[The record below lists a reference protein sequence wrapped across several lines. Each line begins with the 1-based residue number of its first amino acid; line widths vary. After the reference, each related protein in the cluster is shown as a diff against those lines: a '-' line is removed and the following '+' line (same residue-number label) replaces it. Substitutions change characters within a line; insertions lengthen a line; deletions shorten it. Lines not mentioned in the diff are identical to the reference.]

1 IFKGFSSMD
10 KAASHEE
17 LIMEKLDKSLRG
29 GASEMLFSIT
39 QLRGIHKHN
48 KMVEANLKS
57 RSKALEL
64 KEKELQTLSS
74 ELKQKVETF
83 EKEKAEAGDMKK
95 LVDECGEELRLKRNE
110 LTAKLDTSSR
120 LQREIEV
127 KRSQW
132 TQHSAEI
139 GRLCSETSKKKNE
152 LAVTL
157 EKVKECEKR
166 FKMKSLEL
174 ASKEKDLRGVRE
186 SIEVS
191 DSELE
196 VKKKMVV
203 SLNNEIDSKSKE
215 SREIKKLI
223 EQQTSELVVMQK
235 QLDSIRSSCEME
247 ERAKEIKDKEKE
259 LELLKHQLESEEK
272 KLLQLKRE
280 MEVVTGIK
288 KKDLELTLS
297 KIEESSQQLAS
308 VNHQLESQRR
318 QLEMQS
324 VEQVSKQMEFESFR
338 ESSKR
343 LVCDLEVK
351 EKRLQ
356 ELNNLIK
363 LSGEQL
369 NLKSKALGEIERE
382 LKLKRRLRQM
392 STVLVNREKQPIS
405 SQQNVEEETELIDT
419 LMPDGISASLTRH
432 EVSSVLRATPNPA
445 GFVLEQ
451 VQDGIREGSTFQDT
465 FLETLVLIFEE
476 LVKIQGP
483 DESQL
488 LQLQATEVA
497 TLWKERITIEA
508 PKSTLEA
515 LAFLLFIIAYGLKAL
530 INEEETALLAS
541 SIAQYGQ
548 APRLFVYLSLNPKI
562 REFVE
567 ELIKKGL
574 YIPAVRLIC
583 LFNLDKEDKDV
594 SFSRSELLKKEIIT
608 FRRSALEN
616 RSTESSQVVHSPDL
630 AKGRDGGRLRAI
642 LELVADYKLKI
653 DLPGDLIA
661 KLMVEGER
669 SAPVAHCSVI
679 HVASSSNPQAG
690 LKKKKQLGQTKTV
703 LVQLCQLMLSP
714 SNSEHSP
721 VTRIRGEG
729 TEEKHSGASSRI
741 TVLVSEVSFR
751 LLYYPWL
758 DFERFIMDCNKE
770 EATRA
775 MNVAEEKMRCGDFV
789 GAQKL
794 VMKAQRLFPELE
806 NVQKLLAVCDVH
818 SSADKK
824 IKGLDDW
831 YGILQVQPSADSDTI
846 KKQYRKL
853 CLLLHPDKNK
863 FPGAEAA
870 FKFVG
875 EANRWLSDQIKRSQ
889 YDVRYRSHSLFASR
903 ESNANSLRSASSSVN
918 TAAVNIASGLTFWT
932 CCRNCGHR
940 YKYLKVYVNQVMRC
954 SSCQK
959 SYTACNI
966 GSDEVPFGSSTA
978 DANQEMNNTSRQH
991 PCTGAESGSSSAA
1004 KAKNETVG
1012 KKINKRSQKKQKREA
1027 GDKKPKKDEGC
1038 TESEAEGG
1046 RPGKGERVSNNSVE
1060 VPKPDV
1066 LKPQPE
1072 VKEPE
1077 TSAAAEMNKNGTVG
1091 KKLNKRSQKKQKREA
1106 GDKKPKKNEVKEPET
1121 SAAAEMNKNGT
1132 VRGKLNKRNQ
1142 KRVAG
1147 DKKPE
1152 KDEGCIENDA
1162 EAGRPQIGAEIPKP
1176 DILKPQPEEKE
1187 PQNSAGKSMPDLSAP
1202 KTKQTARKKRK
1213 SVEESSMSFEV
1224 DGSDAAVDK
1233 TDTDESNKRKP
1244 QVSYAEK
1251 RRNSDSVIPP
1261 TKKTKSGC
1269 EVDESDVNTKQTDED
1284 NTSLEPAEKGK
1295 AKESEN
1301 SGNNNIFSVENGH
1314 NKADENRNTLEIPDP
1329 EFNVFE
1335 DERRPENFAVNQ
1347 VWSTCDSRDG
1357 MPRRYARVRKVLSS
1371 DFKLRVTYLKP
1382 VQENNDESI
1391 PVTWGKF
1398 NNGETKDVENRSIFS
1413 GQMLHSV
1420 CNRVVSIYP
1429 RKGEIWAM
1437 FSDWD
1442 EESSTLENHELPYK
1456 YDVVEIVND
1465 FKEEAGIGAAYL
1477 GKVKGFVSLFQR
1489 EAKNTVCQVQLAP
1502 ERMLRFSHKV
1512 PAVKMTG
1519 TEKEGVPAGSYELDP
1534 TALPKDIFQV
1544 EESAKQGDKMKT
1556 PKTTDKG
1563 LVTDSLGINESSKGI
1578 QQRVESQVGEG
1589 SKKRGRDG
1597 ELPSSSK
1604 QNDLPAQLDGSTN
1617 KLLET
1622 TPASS
1627 SCKTPQRNA
1636 FDFNNERSVDK
1647 FRRDQ
1652 TWAIY
1657 SDDKGMPTEY
1667 VKIKKVETKPELV
1680 LHVAHME
1687 LCPPSTEPVTR
1698 SVSCGEFKMETGKP
1712 KTLPLTRFSHRV
1724 KPFDSKQK
1732 IVKVYPRKGDIW
1744 ALRKSCD
1751 STEEEHDI
1759 VEVVEGYCEGKSIKA
1774 MALTAK
1780 GFSSIYTRKHGSH
1793 VSSLVIP
1800 KAEMSRFSHQV
1811 PAVKQEKRATRLAE
1825 GGYWELD
1832 PAAIPPPTTI
1842 VID

>member
-1 IFKGFSSMD
+1 MD

-17 LIMEKLDKSLRG
+17 LIMDKLDKSLRG

-95 LVDECGEELRLKRNE
+95 LVEECAEELRLKRNE

-139 GRLCSETSKKKNE
+139 GRLCSETSKKRNE

-157 EKVKECEKR
+157 EQVKECEKR

-174 ASKEKDLRGVRE
+174 ASKEKDLEGVRE

-196 VKKKMVV
+196 VKQKMVI

-215 SREIKKLI
+215 SREIKRVI
-223 EQQTSELVVMQK
+223 EQQTSELVVIQK
-235 QLDSIRSSCEME
+235 QLDSIRSSSEME

-259 LELLKHQLESEEK
+259 LELLKHQIESEEK

-280 MEVVTGIK
+280 KEVVTGIK
-288 KKDLELTLS
+288 NKDLELTLS
-297 KIEESSQQLAS
+297 KIEESSQHIAD
-308 VNHQLESQRR
+308 VNEKLESQRR

-324 VEQVSKQMEFESFR
+324 VEQVSKQMELESLR

-343 LVCDLEVK
+343 LVCDLDVK

-392 STVLVNREKQPIS
+392 STVLVNRQKQPIS

-451 VQDGIREGSTFQDT
+451 VQDGIREGSTFQDK

-515 LAFLLFIIAYGLKAL
+515 LAFLLFIIAYGLKTL

-583 LFNLDKEDKDV
+583 LFNLDKEDEDV

-616 RSTESSQVVHSPDL
+616 RSTESSQE
-630 AKGRDGGRLRAI
+630 KERDGGRLRAI

-703 LVQLCQLMLSP
+703 LV
-714 SNSEHSP
+714 
-721 VTRIRGEG
+721 
-729 TEEKHSGASSRI
+729 KHTG
-741 TVLVSEVSFR
+741 V
-751 LLYYPWL
+751 
-758 DFERFIMDCNKE
+758 K
-770 EATRA
+770 
-775 MNVAEEKMRCGDFV
+775 
-789 GAQKL
+789 Q
-794 VMKAQRLFPELE
+794 E
-806 NVQKLLAVCDVH
+806 NL
-818 SSADKK
+818 
-824 IKGLDDW
+824 
-831 YGILQVQPSADSDTI
+831 
-846 KKQYRKL
+846 
-853 CLLLHPDKNK
+853 
-863 FPGAEAA
+863 
-870 FKFVG
+870 
-875 EANRWLSDQIKRSQ
+875 
-889 YDVRYRSHSLFASR
+889 
-903 ESNANSLRSASSSVN
+903 
-918 TAAVNIASGLTFWT
+918 
-932 CCRNCGHR
+932 
-940 YKYLKVYVNQVMRC
+940 
-954 SSCQK
+954 
-959 SYTACNI
+959 
-966 GSDEVPFGSSTA
+966 
-978 DANQEMNNTSRQH
+978 
-991 PCTGAESGSSSAA
+991 
-1004 KAKNETVG
+1004 
-1012 KKINKRSQKKQKREA
+1012 
-1027 GDKKPKKDEGC
+1027 
-1038 TESEAEGG
+1038 
-1046 RPGKGERVSNNSVE
+1046 
-1060 VPKPDV
+1060 
-1066 LKPQPE
+1066 
-1072 VKEPE
+1072 
-1077 TSAAAEMNKNGTVG
+1077 
-1091 KKLNKRSQKKQKREA
+1091 
-1106 GDKKPKKNEVKEPET
+1106 
-1121 SAAAEMNKNGT
+1121 
-1132 VRGKLNKRNQ
+1132 
-1142 KRVAG
+1142 
-1147 DKKPE
+1147 
-1152 KDEGCIENDA
+1152 
-1162 EAGRPQIGAEIPKP
+1162 AGRPQIGAEIPKP

-1233 TDTDESNKRKP
+1233 TDTEESNKRKP

-1269 EVDESDVNTKQTDED
+1269 EVESDVNTKQTDED

-1301 SGNNNIFSVENGH
+1301 SGNNNIFSGKNKGSEGCDRNGEDAALSSKMSEVENGH

-1398 NNGETKDVENRSIFS
+1398 NNGETKDVEKRSIFS

-1456 YDVVEIVND
+1456 YDFVEIVND

-1489 EAKNTVCQVQLAP
+1489 EAKNTVCQVQFAP

-1519 TEKEGVPAGSYELDP
+1519 MEKEGVPPGSYELDP

-1544 EESAKQGDKMKT
+1544 EEVNVEMDSETMKGKADSPYPEAPEIGMKTKPVPEIVPSPPRKRQKSDDDGGCSNRDKVCSISVSIGEVEGEASRANGSSSCQVNKKSVPNGSRKSGEASDAFKLRKSPRLQTTPSQQIEETKSAKQGDKMKT
-1556 PKTTDKG
+1556 PKATDTG
-1563 LVTDSLGINESSKGI
+1563 FVTDSLGIKKSSEGT
-1578 QQRVESQVGEG
+1578 QQQVESLVGEG

-1597 ELPSSSK
+1597 ERPSSSK
-1604 QNDLPAQLDGSTN
+1604 QNDLPAQLDGSTS

>member
-1 IFKGFSSMD
+1 MD

-95 LVDECGEELRLKRNE
+95 LVEECAEELRLKRNE

-139 GRLCSETSKKKNE
+139 GRLCSETSKKRNE

-157 EKVKECEKR
+157 EQVKECEKR

-174 ASKEKDLRGVRE
+174 ASKEKDLEGVRE

-196 VKKKMVV
+196 VKQKMVI

-215 SREIKKLI
+215 SREIKRVI
-223 EQQTSELVVMQK
+223 EQQTSELVVIQK
-235 QLDSIRSSCEME
+235 QLDSIRSSSEME

-259 LELLKHQLESEEK
+259 LELLKHQIESEEK

-280 MEVVTGIK
+280 KEVVTGIK
-288 KKDLELTLS
+288 NKDLELTLS
-297 KIEESSQQLAS
+297 KIEESSQHIAD
-308 VNHQLESQRR
+308 VNEKLESQRR

-324 VEQVSKQMEFESFR
+324 VEQVSKQMELESLR

-343 LVCDLEVK
+343 LVCDLDVK

-392 STVLVNREKQPIS
+392 STVLVNRQKQPIS

-451 VQDGIREGSTFQDT
+451 VQDGIREGSTFQDK

-515 LAFLLFIIAYGLKAL
+515 LAFLLFIIAYGLKTL

-583 LFNLDKEDKDV
+583 LFNLDKEDEDV

-616 RSTESSQVVHSPDL
+616 RSTESSQE
-630 AKGRDGGRLRAI
+630 KERDGGRLRAI

-703 LVQLCQLMLSP
+703 LV
-714 SNSEHSP
+714 
-721 VTRIRGEG
+721 
-729 TEEKHSGASSRI
+729 KHTG
-741 TVLVSEVSFR
+741 V
-751 LLYYPWL
+751 
-758 DFERFIMDCNKE
+758 K
-770 EATRA
+770 
-775 MNVAEEKMRCGDFV
+775 
-789 GAQKL
+789 Q
-794 VMKAQRLFPELE
+794 E
-806 NVQKLLAVCDVH
+806 NL
-818 SSADKK
+818 
-824 IKGLDDW
+824 
-831 YGILQVQPSADSDTI
+831 
-846 KKQYRKL
+846 
-853 CLLLHPDKNK
+853 
-863 FPGAEAA
+863 
-870 FKFVG
+870 
-875 EANRWLSDQIKRSQ
+875 
-889 YDVRYRSHSLFASR
+889 
-903 ESNANSLRSASSSVN
+903 
-918 TAAVNIASGLTFWT
+918 
-932 CCRNCGHR
+932 
-940 YKYLKVYVNQVMRC
+940 
-954 SSCQK
+954 
-959 SYTACNI
+959 
-966 GSDEVPFGSSTA
+966 
-978 DANQEMNNTSRQH
+978 
-991 PCTGAESGSSSAA
+991 
-1004 KAKNETVG
+1004 
-1012 KKINKRSQKKQKREA
+1012 
-1027 GDKKPKKDEGC
+1027 
-1038 TESEAEGG
+1038 
-1046 RPGKGERVSNNSVE
+1046 
-1060 VPKPDV
+1060 
-1066 LKPQPE
+1066 
-1072 VKEPE
+1072 
-1077 TSAAAEMNKNGTVG
+1077 
-1091 KKLNKRSQKKQKREA
+1091 
-1106 GDKKPKKNEVKEPET
+1106 
-1121 SAAAEMNKNGT
+1121 
-1132 VRGKLNKRNQ
+1132 
-1142 KRVAG
+1142 
-1147 DKKPE
+1147 
-1152 KDEGCIENDA
+1152 
-1162 EAGRPQIGAEIPKP
+1162 GRPQIGAEIPKP

-1301 SGNNNIFSVENGH
+1301 SGNNNIFSGKNKESEGCDRNGEDAALSSKMSEVENGH

-1544 EESAKQGDKMKT
+1544 EEVNVEMDSETMKGKADSPYPEAPEIGMKTKPVPEIFPSPPRKRQKSDDDGGCSNRDKICSTSVSIGEAEGEASRTNDSSSCQANKKSVTNWSRKNGEASDAFKLRKSPRLQTTPSQQVEETKSAKQGDKMKT

-1604 QNDLPAQLDGSTN
+1604 QNDLLAQLDGSTN

-1667 VKIKKVETKPELV
+1667 VKIKKVEIKPELV

-1698 SVSCGEFKMETGKP
+1698 SVSCGEFRMETGKP

>member
-1 IFKGFSSMD
+1 MD
-10 KAASHEE
+10 
-17 LIMEKLDKSLRG
+17 KLDKSLRG

-95 LVDECGEELRLKRNE
+95 LVEECAEELRLKRNE

-139 GRLCSETSKKKNE
+139 GRLCSETSKKRNE

-157 EKVKECEKR
+157 EQVKECEKR

-174 ASKEKDLRGVRE
+174 ASKEKDLE
-186 SIEVS
+186 
-191 DSELE
+191 
-196 VKKKMVV
+196 
-203 SLNNEIDSKSKE
+203 
-215 SREIKKLI
+215 
-223 EQQTSELVVMQK
+223 
-235 QLDSIRSSCEME
+235 
-247 ERAKEIKDKEKE
+247 DKEKE
-259 LELLKHQLESEEK
+259 LELLKHQIESEEK

-280 MEVVTGIK
+280 KEVVTGIK
-288 KKDLELTLS
+288 NKDLELTLS
-297 KIEESSQQLAS
+297 KIEESSQHIA
-308 VNHQLESQRR
+308 
-318 QLEMQS
+318 
-324 VEQVSKQMEFESFR
+324 
-338 ESSKR
+338 
-343 LVCDLEVK
+343 D
-351 EKRLQ
+351 
-356 ELNNLIK
+356 

-392 STVLVNREKQPIS
+392 STVLVNRQKQPIS
-405 SQQNVEEETELIDT
+405 K
-419 LMPDGISASLTRH
+419 
-432 EVSSVLRATPNPA
+432 
-445 GFVLEQ
+445 
-451 VQDGIREGSTFQDT
+451 GSTFQDK

-515 LAFLLFIIAYGLKAL
+515 LAFLLFIIAYGLKTL

-562 REFVE
+562 R
-567 ELIKKGL
+567 GL
-574 YIPAVRLIC
+574 NPLSPPRSQP
-583 LFNLDKEDKDV
+583 
-594 SFSRSELLKKEIIT
+594 SF
-608 FRRSALEN
+608 
-616 RSTESSQVVHSPDL
+616 ES
-630 AKGRDGGRLRAI
+630 
-642 LELVADYKLKI
+642 Y
-653 DLPGDLIA
+653 
-661 KLMVEGER
+661 EGC
-669 SAPVAHCSVI
+669 VHCSQFL
-679 HVASSSNPQAG
+679 S
-690 LKKKKQLGQTKTV
+690 LKWFINYNNV
-703 LVQLCQLMLSP
+703 
-714 SNSEHSP
+714 
-721 VTRIRGEG
+721 
-729 TEEKHSGASSRI
+729 
-741 TVLVSEVSFR
+741 F
-751 LLYYPWL
+751 L

-775 MNVAEEKMRCGDFV
+775 INVAEEKMRCGDFV

-875 EANRWLSDQIKRSQ
+875 EANRWLSDQIKRTQ

-903 ESNANSLRSASSSVN
+903 ESNANSLRNSSSAN
-918 TAAVNIASGLTFWT
+918 AAAVNIASGLTFWT

-966 GSDEVPFGSSTA
+966 GSDEVPFSSSTA

-991 PCTGAESGSSSAA
+991 PCTGAESGKPETSAA
-1004 KAKNETVG
+1004 AEMNKNGTVRG
-1012 KKINKRSQKKQKREA
+1012 KLNKRSQKKQKRGA

-1046 RPGKGERVSNNSVE
+1046 RPHKGETVTN
-1060 VPKPDV
+1060 
-1066 LKPQPE
+1066 
-1072 VKEPE
+1072 
-1077 TSAAAEMNKNGTVG
+1077 TS
-1091 KKLNKRSQKKQKREA
+1091 
-1106 GDKKPKKNEVKEPET
+1106 
-1121 SAAAEMNKNGT
+1121 
-1132 VRGKLNKRNQ
+1132 
-1142 KRVAG
+1142 
-1147 DKKPE
+1147 
-1152 KDEGCIENDA
+1152 
-1162 EAGRPQIGAEIPKP
+1162 IGAEIPKP

-1233 TDTDESNKRKP
+1233 TDTEESNKRKP

-1269 EVDESDVNTKQTDED
+1269 EVESDVNTKQTDED

-1301 SGNNNIFSVENGH
+1301 SGNNNIFSGKNKGSEGCDRNGEDAALSSKMSEVENGH

-1398 NNGETKDVENRSIFS
+1398 NNGETKDVEKRSIFS

-1456 YDVVEIVND
+1456 YDFVEIVND

-1489 EAKNTVCQVQLAP
+1489 EAKNTVCQVQFAP

-1519 TEKEGVPAGSYELDP
+1519 MEKEGVPPGSYELDP

-1544 EESAKQGDKMKT
+1544 EEVNVEMDSETMKGKADSPYPEAPEIGMKTKPVPEIVPSPPRKRQKSDDDGGCSNRDKVCSISVSIGEVEGEASRANGSSSCQVNKKSVPNGSRKSGEASDAFKLRKSPRLQTTPSQQIEETKSAKQGDKMKT
-1556 PKTTDKG
+1556 PKATDTG
-1563 LVTDSLGINESSKGI
+1563 FVTDSLGIKKSSEGT
-1578 QQRVESQVGEG
+1578 QQQVESLVGEG

-1597 ELPSSSK
+1597 ERPSSSK
-1604 QNDLPAQLDGSTN
+1604 QNDLPAQLDGSTS

>member
-1 IFKGFSSMD
+1 
-10 KAASHEE
+10 
-17 LIMEKLDKSLRG
+17 
-29 GASEMLFSIT
+29 
-39 QLRGIHKHN
+39 
-48 KMVEANLKS
+48 
-57 RSKALEL
+57 
-64 KEKELQTLSS
+64 
-74 ELKQKVETF
+74 
-83 EKEKAEAGDMKK
+83 
-95 LVDECGEELRLKRNE
+95 
-110 LTAKLDTSSR
+110 
-120 LQREIEV
+120 
-127 KRSQW
+127 
-132 TQHSAEI
+132 
-139 GRLCSETSKKKNE
+139 
-152 LAVTL
+152 
-157 EKVKECEKR
+157 
-166 FKMKSLEL
+166 
-174 ASKEKDLRGVRE
+174 
-186 SIEVS
+186 
-191 DSELE
+191 
-196 VKKKMVV
+196 
-203 SLNNEIDSKSKE
+203 
-215 SREIKKLI
+215 
-223 EQQTSELVVMQK
+223 
-235 QLDSIRSSCEME
+235 
-247 ERAKEIKDKEKE
+247 
-259 LELLKHQLESEEK
+259 
-272 KLLQLKRE
+272 
-280 MEVVTGIK
+280 
-288 KKDLELTLS
+288 
-297 KIEESSQQLAS
+297 
-308 VNHQLESQRR
+308 
-318 QLEMQS
+318 
-324 VEQVSKQMEFESFR
+324 
-338 ESSKR
+338 
-343 LVCDLEVK
+343 
-351 EKRLQ
+351 
-356 ELNNLIK
+356 
-363 LSGEQL
+363 
-369 NLKSKALGEIERE
+369 
-382 LKLKRRLRQM
+382 
-392 STVLVNREKQPIS
+392 
-405 SQQNVEEETELIDT
+405 
-419 LMPDGISASLTRH
+419 
-432 EVSSVLRATPNPA
+432 
-445 GFVLEQ
+445 
-451 VQDGIREGSTFQDT
+451 
-465 FLETLVLIFEE
+465 
-476 LVKIQGP
+476 
-483 DESQL
+483 
-488 LQLQATEVA
+488 
-497 TLWKERITIEA
+497 
-508 PKSTLEA
+508 
-515 LAFLLFIIAYGLKAL
+515 
-530 INEEETALLAS
+530 
-541 SIAQYGQ
+541 
-548 APRLFVYLSLNPKI
+548 
-562 REFVE
+562 
-567 ELIKKGL
+567 
-574 YIPAVRLIC
+574 
-583 LFNLDKEDKDV
+583 
-594 SFSRSELLKKEIIT
+594 
-608 FRRSALEN
+608 
-616 RSTESSQVVHSPDL
+616 
-630 AKGRDGGRLRAI
+630 
-642 LELVADYKLKI
+642 
-653 DLPGDLIA
+653 
-661 KLMVEGER
+661 
-669 SAPVAHCSVI
+669 
-679 HVASSSNPQAG
+679 
-690 LKKKKQLGQTKTV
+690 
-703 LVQLCQLMLSP
+703 
-714 SNSEHSP
+714 
-721 VTRIRGEG
+721 
-729 TEEKHSGASSRI
+729 
-741 TVLVSEVSFR
+741 
-751 LLYYPWL
+751 
-758 DFERFIMDCNKE
+758 MDCNKE

-1106 GDKKPKKNEVKEPET
+1106 GDKKPKKNEGCTESEAEGGRPHKGETVTNNSVEVPKPDVLKPQPEVKEPET

-1301 SGNNNIFSVENGH
+1301 SGNNNIFSGKNKESEGCDRNGEDAALSSKMSEVENGH

-1544 EESAKQGDKMKT
+1544 EEVNVEMDSETMKGKADSPYPEAPEIGMKTKPVPEIFPSPPRKRQKSDDDGGCSNRDKICSTSVSIGEAEGEASRTNDSSSCQANKKSVPNWSRKNGEASDAFKLRKSPRLQTTPSQQVEETKSAKQGDKMKT

-1604 QNDLPAQLDGSTN
+1604 QNDLLAQLDGSTN

-1667 VKIKKVETKPELV
+1667 VKIKKVEIKPELV

-1698 SVSCGEFKMETGKP
+1698 SVSCGEFRMETGKP

>member
-1 IFKGFSSMD
+1 
-10 KAASHEE
+10 
-17 LIMEKLDKSLRG
+17 
-29 GASEMLFSIT
+29 
-39 QLRGIHKHN
+39 
-48 KMVEANLKS
+48 
-57 RSKALEL
+57 
-64 KEKELQTLSS
+64 
-74 ELKQKVETF
+74 
-83 EKEKAEAGDMKK
+83 
-95 LVDECGEELRLKRNE
+95 
-110 LTAKLDTSSR
+110 
-120 LQREIEV
+120 
-127 KRSQW
+127 
-132 TQHSAEI
+132 
-139 GRLCSETSKKKNE
+139 
-152 LAVTL
+152 
-157 EKVKECEKR
+157 
-166 FKMKSLEL
+166 
-174 ASKEKDLRGVRE
+174 
-186 SIEVS
+186 
-191 DSELE
+191 
-196 VKKKMVV
+196 
-203 SLNNEIDSKSKE
+203 
-215 SREIKKLI
+215 
-223 EQQTSELVVMQK
+223 
-235 QLDSIRSSCEME
+235 
-247 ERAKEIKDKEKE
+247 
-259 LELLKHQLESEEK
+259 
-272 KLLQLKRE
+272 
-280 MEVVTGIK
+280 
-288 KKDLELTLS
+288 
-297 KIEESSQQLAS
+297 
-308 VNHQLESQRR
+308 
-318 QLEMQS
+318 
-324 VEQVSKQMEFESFR
+324 
-338 ESSKR
+338 
-343 LVCDLEVK
+343 
-351 EKRLQ
+351 
-356 ELNNLIK
+356 
-363 LSGEQL
+363 
-369 NLKSKALGEIERE
+369 
-382 LKLKRRLRQM
+382 
-392 STVLVNREKQPIS
+392 
-405 SQQNVEEETELIDT
+405 
-419 LMPDGISASLTRH
+419 
-432 EVSSVLRATPNPA
+432 
-445 GFVLEQ
+445 
-451 VQDGIREGSTFQDT
+451 
-465 FLETLVLIFEE
+465 
-476 LVKIQGP
+476 
-483 DESQL
+483 
-488 LQLQATEVA
+488 
-497 TLWKERITIEA
+497 
-508 PKSTLEA
+508 
-515 LAFLLFIIAYGLKAL
+515 
-530 INEEETALLAS
+530 
-541 SIAQYGQ
+541 
-548 APRLFVYLSLNPKI
+548 
-562 REFVE
+562 
-567 ELIKKGL
+567 
-574 YIPAVRLIC
+574 
-583 LFNLDKEDKDV
+583 
-594 SFSRSELLKKEIIT
+594 
-608 FRRSALEN
+608 
-616 RSTESSQVVHSPDL
+616 
-630 AKGRDGGRLRAI
+630 
-642 LELVADYKLKI
+642 
-653 DLPGDLIA
+653 
-661 KLMVEGER
+661 
-669 SAPVAHCSVI
+669 
-679 HVASSSNPQAG
+679 
-690 LKKKKQLGQTKTV
+690 
-703 LVQLCQLMLSP
+703 
-714 SNSEHSP
+714 
-721 VTRIRGEG
+721 
-729 TEEKHSGASSRI
+729 
-741 TVLVSEVSFR
+741 
-751 LLYYPWL
+751 
-758 DFERFIMDCNKE
+758 MDCNKE

-1012 KKINKRSQKKQKREA
+1012 KKINKRI
-1027 GDKKPKKDEGC
+1027 
-1038 TESEAEGG
+1038 
-1046 RPGKGERVSNNSVE
+1046 
-1060 VPKPDV
+1060 
-1066 LKPQPE
+1066 
-1072 VKEPE
+1072 KEPE

-1091 KKLNKRSQKKQKREA
+1091 
-1106 GDKKPKKNEVKEPET
+1106 
-1121 SAAAEMNKNGT
+1121 
-1132 VRGKLNKRNQ
+1132 GKLNKRNQ

-1301 SGNNNIFSVENGH
+1301 SGNNNIFSGKNKESEGFENGH

-1744 ALRKSCD
+1744 ALRKNCD